1 MIAFIVGA
9 MVGGTV
15 GLLTAALLN
24 AADDE
29 PAQLPTLGPGTWL
42 VGIDRHGE
50 LVRCESHHCL
60 HVAFDA
66 LDAVMRSDEA

>member
-1 MIAFIVGA
+1 MIAFVVGA
-9 MVGGTV
+9 VIGGTV
-15 GLLTAALLN
+15 GLLTAALLR
-24 AADDE
+24 AADE

-42 VGIDRHGE
+42 VGIDSHGE

-66 LDAVMRSDEA
+66 LDGVMRGEP